1 LHHDDTVTLLN
12 NVYVLA
18 VTDDALFKSLFKQ
31 ISVLAKL
38 VEIYQ
43 VPAASA
49 EVDLT
54 NYFVI
59 ILILTIT

>member
-1 LHHDDTVTLLN
+1 
-12 NVYVLA
+12 VYVLA